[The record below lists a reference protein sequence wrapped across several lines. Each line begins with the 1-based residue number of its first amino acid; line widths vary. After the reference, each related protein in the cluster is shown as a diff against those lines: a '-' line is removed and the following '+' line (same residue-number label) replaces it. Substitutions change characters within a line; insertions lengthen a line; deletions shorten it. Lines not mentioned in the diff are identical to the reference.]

1 MRVSNEEFFMYLTIA
16 IIIIAPLSARLY
28 RRMTMKRTAD
38 MLREQFGQQG
48 RSDGSG
54 GSDAGQGAGK
64 K

>member
-38 MLREQFGQQG
+38 MLREQFGRERTG
-48 RSDGSG
+48 EASG
-54 GSDAGQGAGK
+54 GPDAGQGRGSQ
-64 K
+64 